1 MKKVMIQRG
10 VLNDLKPFI
19 HEHNQT
25 HKPKLKLDVAVF
37 FIGLIN
43 EIKSHY
49 RDDGKENEFTPLDS
63 QILKEYHSN
72 YNKYFDFLVEYNVL
86 ERLNYSTDIGR
97 SNGYKFTDIYV
108 KDDLQSYKIKYD
120 KLKEKFNEK
129 GLDKH
134 QQKKLAFSIEKRPHL
149 MRIFND
155 DLTIDVKSAYDE
167 IKHLRDTE
175 PRKYNNAM
183 VLINEFKNKTWKTSI
198 KPYKS
203 DNRLH
208 TNLTRSPKVLR
219 KHILISDNHIVGCD
233 IKTSQ
238 PYFFCVILKAI
249 LSNDKELL
257 EQINATKIL
266 NGNTIDQLFDL
277 DIDRLEVIDFVNSIV
292 GDNIDFYHHFETKLN
307 ILIDEDEQPYRMVS
321 NFNSKNIGKS
331 RSKRKDDV
339 EPQTKKVFKTN
350 RDLVK
355 EVVMEIFY
363 SSPMSKIPE
372 AVIFRNTYPS
382 IHKIIK
388 CLYDNGVKFS
398 ELLTFIE
405 AYILLDVV
413 AKEISIKHPN
423 MPLGS
428 IHDSLVTTFEYEDLL
443 KEEMINLIEEATTL
457 KVKVDFEHWGQHHL
471 SSVY

>member
-1 MKKVMIQRG
+1 MMKKKMS
-10 VLNDLKPFI
+10 L
-19 HEHNQT
+19 
-25 HKPKLKLDVAVF
+25 
-37 FIGLIN
+37 
-43 EIKSHY
+43 
-49 RDDGKENEFTPLDS
+49 LDS
-63 QILKEYHSN
+63 QILREYHSN

-97 SNGYKFTDIYV
+97 SNGYKFTDRYV
-108 KDDLQSYKIKYD
+108 NDDLQPYKIEYD

-134 QQKKLAFSIEKRPHL
+134 QQKKLDFCIEKRPHL
-149 MRIFND
+149 MKIFND
-155 DLTIDVKSAYDE
+155 DLTIDVNPAYNE
-167 IKHLRDTE
+167 IKHLKDTE

-183 VLINEFKNKTWKTSI
+183 VLINEFKNKTWKGSI

-208 TNLTRSPKVLR
+208 TNLTRSPKMLR
-219 KHILISDNHIVGCD
+219 KHILINDKHIVGCD

-238 PYFFCVILKAI
+238 PYFFGVILKAI

-277 DIDRLEVIDFVNSIV
+277 DIDRVEVIEFVNSIV
-292 GDNIDFYHHFETKLN
+292 GDDIDFYNHFETKLN
-307 ILIDEDEQPYRMVS
+307 ILIDEDGQPYRMVS
-321 NFNSKNIGKS
+321 NFNKKNTHKS
-331 RSKRKDDV
+331 RNKWKEDF
-339 EPQTKKVFKTN
+339 EPQTKKPYSTK
-350 RDLVK
+350 RELVK
-355 EVVMEIFY
+355 QVVMEIFY
-363 SSPMSKIPE
+363 SSPNSKIPE
-372 AVIFRNTYPS
+372 AVMFRKAYPS

-428 IHDSLVTTFEYEDLL
+428 IHDSLVTTLEYEDLL
-443 KEEMINLIEEATTL
+443 KEEMIDLIEEATTL

-471 SSVY
+471 SII